1 MVGSLSMG
9 VVGCRQELT
18 EMEKRGTGL
27 AFLSVGARWSPC
39 TKRGGGRCGV
49 SMGVVGCRQELTE
62 MEKRGTGLAFLSVGA
77 RWSPRMKRGGGRC
90 GGCTYLGWTHVA
102 LYTPLLA
109 PSAYSGK

>member
-1 MVGSLSMG
+1 MG

-77 RWSPRMKRGGGRC
+77 RWSPRTKRGGGRC
-90 GGCTYLGWTHVA
+90 GGGFVWRE
-102 LYTPLLA
+102 
-109 PSAYSGK
+109 